1 MNSCILS
8 IRVIL
13 TSMHKR
19 SKRNDMHPSKYGE
32 KGRRVTISVGDY
44 LTPFNHSVFLTNF
57 SQCLYSLKQSRK
69 KSKSSSLKPSSQ
81 VIPSKQPTSASS
93 SLRSNVPS
101 KQPTSLKQSASSS
114 SSKSNLPLAGDLQRP
129 VADRTSSKKRK
140 RDDDSLALV
149 QSAGKGNCLVLV

>member
-1 MNSCILS
+1 
-8 IRVIL
+8 
-13 TSMHKR
+13 
-19 SKRNDMHPSKYGE
+19 
-32 KGRRVTISVGDY
+32 
-44 LTPFNHSVFLTNF
+44 VFLTNF

-114 SSKSNLPLAGDLQRP
+114 SSKSNLPLAGDLQPAVKRA